1 MQEQVDTLS
10 KYGQS
15 FQSKV
20 LSALLVDG
28 KFLDTISEITTPKFF
43 ENDASKWIVSE
54 ILEYHRGY
62 TDNHQH

>member
-1 MQEQVDTLS
+1 MQELDTLS

-28 KFLDTISEITTPKFF
+28 KFLDTISEITTAIELKLY
-43 ENDASKWIVSE
+43 AIAVMA
-54 ILEYHRGY
+54 
-62 TDNHQH
+62 TVVTAM